1 MYKKTGLIC
10 AFSFFTLVALSQKDK
25 LFLGYRFSIDLVH
38 IFNDQIKVDLIC
50 PSITQKTI
58 TYQFPKI
65 VPGTYSIDDFGRFVV
80 QFKAYDRNGDTLA
93 VLKTDPN
100 SWAISNADKLFS
112 ISYLVKKTFGDYNAK
127 QIVFEPTGSDIE
139 KDTVFAINNQCFLGY
154 FDNMKN
160 IPYEVN
166 FIHPFGMYGS
176 TALTDQD
183 TSSLSDRFETESY
196 NQIVDNPFLYDFP
209 DTTVIKVGKTQV
221 LISVYSPHKIVTSKF
236 LAQKLDTLLKA
247 QTKYLGGTLPVDKY
261 AFLIFL
267 DNKPGASKSEGALE
281 HSYSSFYY
289 FGERSPNQLSAQFVS
304 AAAHEFFHIIT
315 PLSIHSQ
322 EIQYFDF
329 NHPKMSQH
337 LWLYEGSTE
346 YHAQLVQEKYGIIT
360 PQEYLNKV
368 SRSIT
373 ASRTRYNDTVPFTVM
388 SSGVLGQYKDQFTNV
403 YQKGA
408 LIVLCLDIKLL
419 QWSHGKYG
427 FINLIHDLSL
437 RYGRTKG
444 FKDEELFAEIGN
456 LTYPGIVSFLNIYV
470 AGSHPLPLEEI
481 FNSVGV
487 RLQPMVETKDSSF
500 SLGHVGFQFNPDS
513 GRMVVSDIST
523 ANSVG
528 KTLGYKKN
536 DIIISV
542 NGVNIGAT
550 NAFRLFGNFGGG
562 SKVGDS
568 LIVKVMR
575 KDQNGV
581 EKEWILTA
589 LMTKF
594 PVVKLNVLDFIDHPS
609 PEQLTLRN
617 DWLKPN
623 GIQLN

>member
-1 MYKKTGLIC
+1 MNKKACLVC
-10 AFSFFTLVALSQKDK
+10 VFFLSALVTLSQKNK
-25 LFLGYRFSIDLVH
+25 PFQGYRFSIDLVH
-38 IFNDQIKVDLIC
+38 IINDRVKVELIC
-50 PSITQKTI
+50 PVITQKTI

-65 VPGTYSIDDFGRFVV
+65 VPGTYSIDDFGRYVE
-80 QFKAYDRNGDTLA
+80 QFKAFDRRGDTLA
-93 VLKTDPN
+93 ILKMDQN
-100 SWAISNADKLFS
+100 SWVISQADRLYKITYFVNDT
-112 ISYLVKKTFGDYNAK
+112 YDDYNTK
-127 QIVFEPTGSDIE
+127 QTVFEPAGSDIE
-139 KDTVFAINNQCFLGY
+139 KDTVFAINNQCMLGY
-154 FDNMKN
+154 FDGMKN

-166 FIHPFGMYGS
+166 FAHPAGMYGS
-176 TALTDQD
+176 TALKDLD
-183 TSSLSDRFETESY
+183 ISPSADRFVTESY

-209 DTTVIKVGKTQV
+209 DTTIIKVGKTEV
-221 LISVYSPHKIVTSKF
+221 LISVYSPHKIITSKF
-236 LAQKLDTLLKA
+236 LAEKLDTLLKA

-267 DNKPGASKSEGALE
+267 NDKPGPSGSEGALE

-289 FGERSPNQLSAQFVS
+289 FRERGPEKLSQQFVS

-346 YHAQLVQEKYGIIT
+346 YHAQLVQKKYGIIT
-360 PQEYLNKV
+360 PQEYLNRL

-373 ASRTRYNDTVPFTVM
+373 ASKTRFNDTVPFTVM

-427 FINLIHDLSL
+427 FVNLMHDLSL
-437 RYGRTKG
+437 KYGKKKG
-444 FKDEELFAEIGN
+444 FRDEELFGEIGK
-456 LTYPGIVSFLNIYV
+456 LTYPGIVDFLNTYV
-470 AGSHPLPLEEI
+470 AGGKPLPLEEI

-487 RLQPMVETKDSSF
+487 SLQPVVETKDSSF
-500 SLGHVGFQFNPDS
+500 SLGHVTLGFNPET
-513 GRMVVSDIST
+513 GRVIVTDVSS

-528 KTLGYKKN
+528 KTLGYQKN
-536 DIIISV
+536 DEIISV
-542 NGVNIGAT
+542 NGLTIGGA
-550 NAFRLFGNFGGG
+550 NANRLFVNFGSG
-562 SKVGDS
+562 SKEGDS
-568 LIVKVMR
+568 LIVKVLR
-575 KDQNGV
+575 KDQAG
-581 EKEWILTA
+581 EYKEWVLSA
-589 LMTKF
+589 VMTKF
-594 PVVKLNVLDFIDHPS
+594 PVIKFNVLDFMDQPT
-609 PEQLTLRN
+609 PEQLALRN